1 MAKKTP
7 LYDEHVAL
15 GARIVEF
22 AGFLMPLEYTGIIDE
37 HLTVRNNVGIFDVS
51 HMGDIVI
58 EGSDSEKFLDYL
70 LPTKISDMQ
79 NFEAKYSA
87 YLNEKGIMLDDTIV
101 YKVNKEKFLLVPNA
115 ATAEKIYRWI
125 MDKSSGYNIKIY
137 DRSLLYA
144 SIAVQGPKAQ
154 KLMEK
159 LTNYDYSK
167 MKPFHFDFISFM
179 DIENRGDNFIPYG
192 KIFVSR
198 TGYTG
203 EDGFELIFPNEY
215 AVEIWQSLLDYGKDL
230 SLKPCGL
237 GARDT
242 LRMEKGMLLSGTD
255 FNMDRTP
262 IEASISWIINY
273 NHDFIGKEALLEMKN
288 KDHEVFRGFKMIDQG
303 IPRHGYGI
311 YRDNE
316 KVGVI
321 TSGTMSPSLKIGIGL
336 GYIKKDIKV
345 GETVLIDIR
354 GKKQRAEVTKPK
366 ILP

>member
-7 LYDEHVAL
+7 LYDEHVNL
-15 GARIVEF
+15 GAKMIEF

-37 HLTVRNNVGIFDVS
+37 HLNVRKNVGIFDVS

-58 EGSDSEKFLDYL
+58 EGKDSEKFLDYL
-70 LPTKISDMQ
+70 LPTKVSSMQ
-79 NFEAKYSA
+79 NLEAKYSA

-101 YKVNKEKFLLVPNA
+101 YKVNSEKFLLVPNA
-115 ATAEKIYRWI
+115 ATAEKIYKWI
-125 MDKSSGYNIKIY
+125 LDKSSGYNIKIY
-137 DRSLLYA
+137 DRSLLYS
-144 SIAVQGPKAQ
+144 SIAVQGPKAI

-159 LTNYDYSK
+159 LTKYDYSK
-167 MKPFHFDFISFM
+167 MKSFTFDFITFM

-203 EDGFELIFPNEY
+203 EDGVELIFPNEY
-215 AVEIWQSLLDYGKDL
+215 AVEIWQSLLDYGKEFGI
-230 SLKPCGL
+230 KPCGL

-273 NHDFIGKEALLEMKN
+273 DHDFIGKEALLEIKN
-288 KDHEVFRGFKMIDQG
+288 KDHEIFRGFKMLEPG
-303 IPRHGYGI
+303 IPRHGYNIYKNENKIGI
-311 YRDNE
+311 
-316 KVGVI
+316 I
-321 TSGTMSPSLKIGIGL
+321 TSGTMSPSLKVGIGL
-336 GYIKKDIKV
+336 GYVKKDVKV
-345 GETVLIDIR
+345 GDIVLIDIR
-354 GKKQRAEVTKPK
+354 GKKMKAEVTKPK
-366 ILP
+366 IHP

>member
-7 LYDEHVAL
+7 LYDEHVNL
-15 GARIVEF
+15 GAKMIEF

-37 HLTVRNNVGIFDVS
+37 HLNVRKNVGIFDVS

-58 EGSDSEKFLDYL
+58 EGKDSEKFLDYL
-70 LPTKISDMQ
+70 LPTKVSSMQ

-101 YKVNKEKFLLVPNA
+101 YKVNSEKFLLVPNA
-115 ATAEKIYRWI
+115 ATTEKIYKWI
-125 MDKSSGYNIKIY
+125 LDKSSGYNIKIY
-137 DRSLLYA
+137 DRSLLYS
-144 SIAVQGPKAQ
+144 SIAVQGPKAI
-154 KLMEK
+154 KLIEK
-159 LTNYDYSK
+159 LTKYDYSK
-167 MKPFHFDFISFM
+167 MKSFTFDFITFM

-203 EDGFELIFPNEY
+203 EDGVELIFPNEY
-215 AVEIWQSLLDYGKDL
+215 AVEIWQSLLDYGKEFGI
-230 SLKPCGL
+230 KPCGL

-273 NHDFIGKEALLEMKN
+273 DHDFIGKEALLEIKN
-288 KDHEVFRGFKMIDQG
+288 KDHEIFRGFKMLEPG
-303 IPRHGYGI
+303 IPRHGYNIYKNDNKIGI
-311 YRDNE
+311 
-316 KVGVI
+316 I
-321 TSGTMSPSLKIGIGL
+321 TSGTMSPSLKVGIGL
-336 GYIKKDIKV
+336 GFVKKDVKV
-345 GETVLIDIR
+345 GDIVLIDIR
-354 GKKQRAEVTKPK
+354 GKKMKAEVTKPK

>member
-7 LYDEHVAL
+7 LYDEHVSL

-167 MKPFHFDFISFM
+167 MKPFHFDFIPFM

-321 TSGTMSPSLKIGIGL
+321 TSGTMSPSLKVGIGL